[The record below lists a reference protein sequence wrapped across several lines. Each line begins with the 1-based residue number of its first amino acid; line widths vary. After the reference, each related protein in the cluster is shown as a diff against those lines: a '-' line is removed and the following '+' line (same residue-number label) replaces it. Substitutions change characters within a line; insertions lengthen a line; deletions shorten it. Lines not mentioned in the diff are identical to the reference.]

1 MRRPVHRGL
10 FVVYDGLLQQDGCSL
25 QFDPRVYSNR
35 LLREFV
41 GHAIS
46 FIRAAASDPDASL
59 EELIETDG
67 VGAALRARNARA
79 SKPHNRHLP
88 LYGHSV
94 ER

>member
-1 MRRPVHRGL
+1 MRRPEHRGL
-10 FVVYDGLLQQDGCSL
+10 FVVNDDLLQQDGCSL

-59 EELIETDG
+59 EERVKAAQSTRSRFTD
-67 VGAALRARNARA
+67 VPSNANLRIV
-79 SKPHNRHLP
+79 RH
-88 LYGHSV
+88 GQ
-94 ER
+94 